1 MATLVDSAGEE
12 ASQPPDDFLRR
23 LISGGW
29 RVLRDEQIEE
39 QDAVLLELVHPSAPL
54 FVEVLFLA
62 VSRFA
67 ETSSDAARRIIAE
80 KAIKHGPGAAIGYL
94 QMLRSKDPSAG
105 LRAGFALGLSFQG
118 QTLSATGSI
127 DEMSDILLSEITVLR
142 DRAVRFGS
150 SEPKTSSA
158 DGGDAKPAPCLVA
171 DDLPAVSDGLPA
183 KPGLGFDRI
192 AAAIVKLVDGV
203 VDEARDREARDESLI
218 TVGIYGL
225 WGSGKSTLMRAI
237 RGALPA
243 KRYLS
248 ISVNPWKI
256 AEKESLYD
264 YFRDRTLDQLAPFF
278 LGIRSRRVIRGLLW
292 LSNYPWLW
300 GSALLGLLFLVA
312 ILSDPAVSW
321 KMIGDVFNAWWTAK
335 PGEGWNAVDYIMQWY
350 PVTTLVQ
357 ALPLLAVAL
366 PLIAKFMPKLLQ
378 SINARLQLIGGTDT
392 SQNLQSLYCDLAA
405 LAKSENRTLA
415 FFVDDLDRCTPARVA
430 EFVESVHSLTAAGC
444 VVFVACDD
452 EYVSAALNAKYR
464 EIVAQH
470 RDGKGFGRGFLA
482 KIVQVPFRVPM
493 VDEAGARSVV
503 FPSRHTPVPGGE
515 AAPVV
520 ATGPSPIPATGP
532 AAPPPPEVKLEEA
545 QLSAILDDTVGAFVR
560 PLGLN
565 IRFLKSLVG
574 TIKLQLDI
582 GGFASEAEARRL
594 AAAVFADSVDPAW
607 LDAHALRQE
616 APHESVLALHSDLVD
631 RLHQAIG
638 DDEGELRRIYQ
649 RLGRRPR
656 FIGRAP
662 DAAAVPASR
671 GGSG

>member
-1 MATLVDSAGEE
+1 MSSEESTASAGV
-12 ASQPPDDFLRR
+12 PNGPD
-23 LISGGW
+23 
-29 RVLRDEQIEE
+29 Q
-39 QDAVLLELVHPSAPL
+39 
-54 FVEVLFLA
+54 
-62 VSRFA
+62 
-67 ETSSDAARRIIAE
+67 AR
-80 KAIKHGPGAAIGYL
+80 P
-94 QMLRSKDPSAG
+94 
-105 LRAGFALGLSFQG
+105 
-118 QTLSATGSI
+118 ATGA
-127 DEMSDILLSEITVLR
+127 L
-142 DRAVRFGS
+142 
-150 SEPKTSSA
+150 TSR
-158 DGGDAKPAPCLVA
+158 LVA

-203 VDEARDREARDESLI
+203 VAEAHDRETRDESLI

-237 RGALPA
+237 RSALPGE
-243 KRYLS
+243 RYLS

-278 LGIRSRRVIRGLLW
+278 LGIRSRRVIRVLLW
-292 LSNYPWLW
+292 LSNHPWLW
-300 GSALLGLLFLVA
+300 GSALLGLLFLIA

-321 KMIGDVFNAWWTAK
+321 KMIGDVLDAWWTAK
-335 PGEGWNAVDYIMQWY
+335 PGEGWKAVDYIMQWY

-378 SINARLQLIGGTDT
+378 SINARLQLIGGTDA
-392 SQNLQSLYCDLAA
+392 SRNLQSLYCDLAA

-452 EYVSAALNAKYR
+452 EYVSAALNAKYK

-503 FPSRHTPVPGGE
+503 FPSRHTPVPGGG

-520 ATGPSPIPATGP
+520 ATGPSPTPATTP
-532 AAPPPPEVKLEEA
+532 AASPAPPEVKLEEA
-545 QLSAILDDTVGAFVR
+545 QLSAILDETVGAFVR

-574 TIKLQLDI
+574 AIKLQLDI

-616 APHESVLALHSDLVD
+616 APHESILALHSDLVD
-631 RLHQAIG
+631 RLRRAIG